1 MAVNRDNPKAE
12 HLGLLYRVSRTLLQ
26 EGEYGE
32 LLSGL
37 LDTLIEG
44 LGADRG
50 FVVVREAG

>member
-1 MAVNRDNPKAE
+1 
-12 HLGLLYRVSRTLLQ
+12 VSRALLR

-32 LLSGL
+32 ILSGI

-50 FVVVREAG
+50 FVVVREGRRIPSDNRAKLSK